1 MADKEELGI
10 RLKKLLV
17 RLNLQEGKQLGTI
30 VQIIQDLLFL
40 SHTDHCVELFADQNV
55 HMPLMLV
62 LSSHFN
68 SKVQQVGWSLLCRL
82 MEICPTTLDSL
93 ACPVENEFTEVHKQI
108 LKVLSMYPKDS
119 KMMMVGLRALSL
131 LLKSGEIAMQVLHEE
146 EQDVF
151 FLILEAMRSFNDK
164 EEVQLQGCA
173 ALQLLLQRVS
183 DAHLVEFIE
192 NKDHEVILNAL
203 RRFMDSE
210 NMVLQALRVLIP
222 LAAPASNI
230 EILMSKPV
238 KCYSLLCQAM
248 DMWLESEAIQVAGCC
263 LLRKF
268 TSESYYNILV
278 LNGVHKVA
286 VKACVSYPENATVQT
301 DAFSCL
307 SALAECIVQNEGL
320 DKEWNEED
328 EAKQKVLVKKVATQV
343 EEMLI
348 WREAC
353 YTALERHADN
363 ATVQEAACVALNSLL
378 LHCNSS
384 NHVELEGRPPL
395 HSLIM
400 AAMLLHSSSVKVFQ
414 AASCTLR
421 TLIQH
426 HSRMRALLLSHGI
439 HVNIVVL
446 MRKHESSSAVC
457 ESACKLLHILFQGA
471 RASLDDA
478 ILILGQILIALK
490 THNFIPEVQL
500 EGLRA
505 SLVLLNPDRSLR
517 EHGTSVADPD
527 TVDVSLRVLKN
538 QCVLEGA
545 HTVYLEAL
553 NRFIS
558 SVEIQECGL
567 GVLSAL
573 ADSSGAVD
581 LMCQQ
586 GAIDTVLH
594 TLQMFPQG
602 RDVHYWGLSL
612 LFHLISK
619 KKLSRMMVPVLASVL
634 VSSIRQHK
642 EDTVML
648 LKGFQVVWKLLD
660 TCSSAA
666 AWLQKEAFEKDIFQ
680 ILRENM
686 ADQCR
691 DPLQGMSCLCLS
703 KMVADSEIMYAL
715 LERACEDGDV
725 DMAECLIQLGA
736 DINKKTKSDSL
747 IYQVC
752 DRGAPLALLE
762 LLVSAGVHEQQLRGA
777 LSVCIR
783 RGDDPAVTLLL
794 TRLGLDHTNNALCLG
809 SFRLGQMKAMWL
821 SALLSERKTQSPVN
835 KKKSKGQR
843 LARQILS
850 IQRNKGFV
858 GVGRLRS
865 DASTSE
871 YFTDEESDD
880 SHVSLDESLAFML
893 DDMESDGSD
902 GPSQGLLL
910 FNDSPEVGRKPA
922 WRHSR
927 RRRAN
932 SEGCRGD
939 TNPSAPLHKRFN
951 SHNTRGQG
959 FIESSTPGAF
969 PLAVDKEPIR
979 LLDLSGNELGNL
991 SCLMGMSALK
1001 QQIENLLRLDLSSN
1015 SLSEFPSVLCQN
1027 LRSLTRLDLQGN
1039 QLQSLP
1045 VELLGL
1051 PALSTLNV
1059 SRNCIGPLLL
1069 LDPTV
1074 RSPALRQLNLSF
1086 NQITV
1091 FPFQLGQAMDRLEE
1105 LSLEGLRSVDM
1116 RNNSISDL
1124 PGPSFWVSVNLRE
1137 LMFSHNQISVLD
1149 LSGPAYKWARLE
1161 KLHLS
1166 SNKLTEIP
1174 PQIGMLED
1182 LTSLDVSQNE
1192 GLRSFPDE
1200 MGKLVHLWDLP
1211 LDGLQLQM
1219 NLKHIGN
1226 KTKDIIRFLQQRL
1239 KKAVPYY
1246 RMKLIVVGSPRSG
1259 KSSLIH
1265 QLMKLKRSHWQ
1276 SDQHTI
1282 GVSVRDWAIRN
1293 KDKRNMLLNVWEF
1306 SGGEECSGFHPHFM
1320 SSRALYLVLY
1330 DLSKG
1335 SSEIDTIK
1343 PWLFNIKAVAGQSP
1357 VIVVGTHADVCEE
1370 RHLQECVLKL
1380 REELMSQP
1388 GFPVIKENHILC
1400 ACEESESISRLR
1412 KAICKELIGF
1422 KIQSQ
1427 PVMGQLIPDCYVE
1440 LERRVLQERSHVPT
1454 DFPVLRHS
1462 RLLEIIQETQL
1473 QLEEGELP
1481 HAIHFLSEAG
1491 VLLHFDDPVLQLKDL
1506 YFIDPQWLC
1515 NIISQTLTLRSTGP
1529 WDGTRG
1535 VMQRTTVEKFLN
1547 KSRCFPMDHLTQFFK
1562 LLEKFQIA
1570 LPFGDDQLLIP
1581 SSLSDHRPVIELPHC
1596 ENSEVIVRLYEMPYF
1611 PMGYWPRQIS
1621 RLLEVSAYLLYGKE
1635 KALRPNRIYWRKGIY
1650 LSWSAEAYCLVEAL
1664 SLEDNPASFI
1674 KITVPCSRKGCVL
1687 FGQVVDH
1694 IDSLLEEWFPGLLAT
1709 DVHGAGETLL
1719 KKWAL
1724 YSFSDG
1730 QNCQKILLEDLLSK
1744 INADGLL
1751 VNPEDPSCTLP
1762 ISQISPDL
1770 VLSDQPSSTIL
1781 DPEQLEMELSMEY
1794 MLGDGGFGSV
1804 YKAVYKNEEVAVKIF
1819 NKHASTLYVH
1829 RLVRQELAVLG
1840 RLCHPSLVG
1849 LLAAGCNP
1857 HILVM
1862 ELAPCGSLDSLFER
1876 ENSSLSR
1883 KLQHRIALHV
1893 ADGLRYLHSSM
1904 IIYRDLKPHNI
1915 LLFNLKTDAEVIA
1928 KITDYGIAQ
1937 YCCSMGVRSSEGT
1950 PGFRAPEVARGNV
1963 IYNVQADVYSFGLLL
1978 YDLLTY
1984 GERISDGM
1992 KFPSEFDEAAVQ
2004 GKLPGFESLMRV
2016 CLRENPQDRPTSAQ
2030 EIDSSPILCMV
2041 IVRAPGSCSDWLVAG
2056 TQSGSLYIMDTISA
2070 EVLHCL
2076 KSVKDSVTSLYFH
2089 THRHLKNYL
2098 LVGTADGSLIIY
2110 EDSVLKVKDGGPVKT
2125 LQVGDVNTPLMCIGP
2140 FSQNQERRE
2149 LWAACGSRVFSLSV
2163 EYDMSRSID
2172 TKPKHLYTLS
2182 PTKKPKAQSED
2193 QSRQMVPSSAT
2204 VKALL
2209 VQHSGTLWIG
2219 TKAGHILL
2227 VEVSSCQLLQTIS
2240 PHCHSIR
2247 CMGSVL
2253 LADSLNRKNVIL
2265 VLGRRQRMPQD
2276 QIKTQG
2282 FPRSRVQLFSHT
2294 RAVCDEVHL
2303 PPFVHVRL
2311 FSQTAVCFASKDGT
2325 TRDGDGG
2332 KKGVSEAG
2340 GKRASGAGGSGKGGS
2355 QLRCPKCGDPCT
2367 HVETFVSSTRFVK
2380 CEKCHH
2386 FFVVLSEA
2394 DSKKGLNKEADSS
2407 EHVKFALAQKPP
2419 PPPKKIYAYL
2429 DKYVVGQSYAKKVLA
2444 VAVYNH
2450 YKRIYNNLPAAGRQQ
2465 AETEKQ
2471 SSLSPRELLQIAGI
2485 NPHGNAL
2492 GASVQQQTNQQ
2503 APQDKRGRDVLDSAP
2518 TDIKLEKSNI
2528 VLLGPT
2534 GSGKTLL
2541 AQTLA
2546 KCLDVPF
2553 AICDCT
2559 TLTQAGY
2566 VGEDIES
2573 VIAKLLQ
2580 DANYSVEKAQ
2590 QGIVFLDEVDKIG
2603 SVPGI
2608 HQLRDVG
2615 GEGVQQGLLKLL
2627 EGTIVNVPEKN
2638 SRKLRGETV
2647 QVDTTNILFVAS
2659 GAFNGLDRIISRRK
2673 NEKYLGFGT
2682 PSNLGKGRRAAAAA
2696 DLANSSGN
2704 EMDAMAEIE
2713 EKDRLL
2719 RHVEARDLIEFGM
2732 IPEFVGRLPV
2742 VVPLHSLDEEMLVQ
2756 ILTEPRNAV
2765 VPQYQALFSMDKCEL
2780 NVTPEALRAIARFAL
2795 ERKTGARGLRS
2806 IMEKLL
2812 LEPMFE
2818 VPQSD
2823 IIAVELTKEVVQGKC
2838 GPRYI
2843 RAPPKETE
2851 EEFDSASEEDNWP
2864 RHADAANN

>member
-1 MADKEELGI
+1 MKE
-10 RLKKLLV
+10 KLCSLCFV
-17 RLNLQEGKQLGTI
+17 NISDACLNI
-30 VQIIQDLLFL
+30 FIDSYAHVQNGPPSVCL
-40 SHTDHCVELFADQNV
+40 SQWDICWDIFRFVCFFCPAVELFSDQNV

-68 SKVQQVGWSLLCRL
+68 CKVQQVVGWSLLCRL
-82 MEICPTTLDSL
+82 MEICPNTLDSL
-93 ACPVENEFTEVHKQI
+93 ANPDEYDVCMFVHRQI
-108 LKVLSMYPKDS
+108 LKVLSMYRNDS
-119 KMMMVGLRALSL
+119 KMMMVGLRALAL
-131 LLKSGEIAMQVLHEE
+131 LLKSGKTYEIVMQVLDEE
-146 EQDVF
+146 EVDVF
-151 FLILEAMRSFNDK
+151 SVVLEAMGSFNDK

-173 ALQLLLQRVS
+173 ALQLLLQTVS

-192 NKDHEVILNAL
+192 NKDHEVVLDAL
-203 RRFMDSE
+203 RRFMDSDSV
-210 NMVLQALRVLIP
+210 VLQALRVLIP

-230 EILMSKPV
+230 EILMSKPI

-248 DMWLESEAIQVAGCC
+248 DMWLDSEPIQETGCR
-263 LLRKF
+263 LLLKF
-268 TSESYYNILV
+268 TSGESYCNILV

-286 VKACVSYPENATVQT
+286 LKACVSYPENATVQT
-301 DAFSCL
+301 TALSCL
-307 SALAECIVQNEGL
+307 SALGE
-320 DKEWNEED
+320 
-328 EAKQKVLVKKVATQV
+328 
-343 EEMLI
+343 
-348 WREAC
+348 
-353 YTALERHADN
+353 
-363 ATVQEAACVALNSLL
+363 
-378 LHCNSS
+378 
-384 NHVELEGRPPL
+384 PPL

-400 AAMLLHSSSVKVFQ
+400 AAMLLHSSNVEVFQ

-421 TLIQH
+421 TLIQ
-426 HSRMRALLLSHGI
+426 MRALLLSHGI
-439 HVNIVVL
+439 HVNIVHL

-457 ESACKLLHILFQGA
+457 ESACKLLHTLFQGA

-478 ILILGQILIALK
+478 TLILGQILTALK

-500 EGLRA
+500 GGLRA
-505 SLVLLNPDRSLR
+505 SLVLLSP
-517 EHGTSVADPD
+517 VVDPD

-558 SVEIQECGL
+558 SEEIQECGL

-594 TLQMFPQG
+594 TLQMFPQERGESIYLTMTEDLQPLLPILG
-602 RDVHYWGLSL
+602 RLSTKCLVH
-612 LFHLISK
+612 ISAYSGQK
-619 KKLSRMMVPVLASVL
+619 PTTV
-634 VSSIRQHK
+634 Q
-642 EDTVML
+642 DTVML
-648 LKGFQVVWKLLD
+648 LKVAHYSYYHFKTKKVVVYDILLLTVKLN
-660 TCSSAA
+660 
-666 AWLQKEAFEKDIFQ
+666 Q
-680 ILRENM
+680 N
-686 ADQCR
+686 
-691 DPLQGMSCLCLS
+691 CLCLS
-703 KMVADSEIMYAL
+703 KMVVDREIMYAL

-736 DINKKTKSDSL
+736 DINKKSKSDSL

-752 DRGAPLALLE
+752 DRGAPLILLE
-762 LLVSAGVHEQQLRGA
+762 LLVSGGVHEQQLRGA
-777 LSVCIR
+777 LSVCVR

-794 TRLGLDHTNNALCLG
+794 ARLGLDHTNNALCLG
-809 SFRLGQMKAMWL
+809 SFRLGKMKATWL
-821 SALLSERKTQSPVN
+821 SALLSERKTQTPTN
-835 KKKSKGQR
+835 KQNSQR

-850 IQRNKGFV
+850 LQRNKGFL

-880 SHVSLDESLAFML
+880 SHISLDESLVFMF
-893 DDMESDGSD
+893 DEMEILKISLVTSV
-902 GPSQGLLL
+902 
-910 FNDSPEVGRKPA
+910 FFCFK
-922 WRHSR
+922 
-927 RRRAN
+927 
-932 SEGCRGD
+932 C
-939 TNPSAPLHKRFN
+939 T
-951 SHNTRGQG
+951 GQG
-959 FIESSTPGAF
+959 FIESSTPAAL

-991 SCLMGMSALK
+991 SCLMGVSALK
-1001 QQIENLLRLDLSSN
+1001 QQIENLLQLDLSSN
-1015 SLSEFPSVLCQN
+1015 NLSEFPSVLCQN

-1051 PALSTLNV
+1051 PALNTLNV
-1059 SRNCIGPLLL
+1059 SRNCVGPLLL

-1091 FPFQLGQAMDRLEE
+1091 FPFQLGQVTDRLEE
-1105 LSLEGLRSVDM
+1105 LSLEGNQISELSLPLCLAELKVLDISKNQVKIISDNFLTECLKLETFIASVNKISKFSPLCSLKKIFFLTSLFLDSLRSVDM
-1116 RNNSISDL
+1116 RNNSISVL

-1137 LMFSHNQISVLD
+1137 LMFSHNHISALD
-1149 LSGPAYKWARLE
+1149 LSGPVYKWARLE

-1192 GLRSFPDE
+1192 ALCSFPDE

-1219 NLKHIGN
+1219 DLKHIGN

-1246 RMKLIVVGSPRSG
+1246 RMKLIVVGSPCSG

-1265 QLMKLKRSHWQ
+1265 QLMKLKRTQWR

-1282 GVSVRDWAIRN
+1282 GVSVRDWVIKN

-1335 SSEIDTIK
+1335 PSEIDTIK
-1343 PWLFNIKAVAGQSP
+1343 PWLFNIKAIAGQSP

-1370 RHLQECVLKL
+1370 HHLQECVLKL
-1380 REELMSQP
+1380 REELLSQT
-1388 GFPVIKENHILC
+1388 GFPVIKENHMLC

-1412 KAICKELIGF
+1412 KAICRELIGF
-1422 KIQSQ
+1422 KIQGQ

-1440 LERRVLQERSHVPT
+1440 LERRVLQERSHVRT

-1515 NIISQTLTLRSTGP
+1515 NLISQTLTLRSTGQ
-1529 WDGTRG
+1529 WDTTRG
-1535 VMQRTTVEKFLN
+1535 VVQRTTVEKFLN
-1547 KSRCFPMDHLTQFFK
+1547 KSHCFPKDHLTQYFK

-1581 SSLSDHRPVIELPHC
+1581 SSLSDQRPVIELPHC

-1611 PMGYWPRQIS
+1611 PMGYWSRQIS
-1621 RLLEVSAYLLYGKE
+1621 HLLEVSAFLLYSKE

-1664 SLEDNPASFI
+1664 SLEENPASFI
-1674 KITVPCSRKGCVL
+1674 KVTVPCSRKGRVL

-1694 IDSLLEEWFPGLLAT
+1694 IDSLLEEWFPGLLTT
-1709 DVHGAGETLL
+1709 DVHGTGETLL

-1724 YSFSDG
+1724 YSFSDE
-1730 QNCQKILLEDLLSK
+1730 QNCQKMLLEDLLSN

-1794 MLGDGGFGSV
+1794 RLGDGGFGSV

-1849 LLAAGCNP
+1849 LLAASCNP

-1904 IIYRDLKPHNI
+1904 IIYRDLKPHNV

-1950 PGFRAPEVARGNV
+1950 PGFRAPEVARGNI

-1978 YDLLTY
+1978 YDLMTY
-1984 GERISDGM
+1984 GERISEGM
-1992 KFPSEFDEAAVQ
+1992 KFPSEFDEVAVQ
-2004 GKLPGFESLMRV
+2004 GKLPDPVKYYGCSPWPGFESLMRD

-2030 EIDSSPILCMV
+2030 VFDRLNSIEMLCLMRELALMSLPGECFTVSSASTGANGGKNTRVWIGGGSCSQKLGCMTSLDLETGGSLSQEIDSSPILCMV
-2041 IVRAPGSCSDWLVAG
+2041 IIRAPGSCSDWLVAG
-2056 TQSGSLYIMDTISA
+2056 TQSGSLFIMDTWNGY
-2070 EVLHCL
+2070 LDDLCL
-2076 KSVKDSVTSLYFH
+2076 DERIMFQFF
-2089 THRHLKNYL
+2089 RHFKNYL
-2098 LVGTADGSLIIY
+2098 LVGTADGSLVIY
-2110 EDSVLKVKDGGPVKT
+2110 EDSVLKVKNGGPVKT
-2125 LQVGDVNTPLMCIGP
+2125 LQVGDVNTPLMCLGP
-2140 FSQNQERRE
+2140 FSHTQERKE
-2149 LWAACGSRVFSLSV
+2149 LWAACGSRVFSLTYSILIKYFFTFTYLTFFFNIFKSIQIHLIARRGGHTV
-2163 EYDMSRSID
+2163 EIWDKKTERMMNLID
-2172 TKPKHLYTLS
+2172 CKITVKN
-2182 PTKKPKAQSED
+2182 ED
-2193 QSRQMVPSSAT
+2193 QSRQTVPSLAI

-2209 VQHSGTLWIG
+2209 VQHSSTLWIG

-2240 PHCHSIR
+2240 AHCHSIR

-2253 LADSLNRKNVIL
+2253 LGTLPSVNVSVFVLVSAEDS
-2265 VLGRRQRMPQD
+2265 VL
-2276 QIKTQG
+2276 T
-2282 FPRSRVQLFSHT
+2282 VW
-2294 RAVCDEVHL
+2294 
-2303 PPFVHVRL
+2303 
-2311 FSQTAVCFASKDGT
+2311 
-2325 TRDGDGG
+2325 
-2332 KKGVSEAG
+2332 
-2340 GKRASGAGGSGKGGS
+2340 
-2355 QLRCPKCGDPCT
+2355 
-2367 HVETFVSSTRFVK
+2367 
-2380 CEKCHH
+2380 
-2386 FFVVLSEA
+2386 
-2394 DSKKGLNKEADSS
+2394 N
-2407 EHVKFALAQKPP
+2407 
-2419 PPPKKIYAYL
+2419 
-2429 DKYVVGQSYAKKVLA
+2429 
-2444 VAVYNH
+2444 
-2450 YKRIYNNLPAAGRQQ
+2450 
-2465 AETEKQ
+2465 
-2471 SSLSPRELLQIAGI
+2471 SSLPLE
-2485 NPHGNAL
+2485 
-2492 GASVQQQTNQQ
+2492 V
-2503 APQDKRGRDVLDSAP
+2503 RDL
-2518 TDIKLEKSNI
+2518 IRH
-2528 VLLGPT
+2528 
-2534 GSGKTLL
+2534 
-2541 AQTLA
+2541 
-2546 KCLDVPF
+2546 C
-2553 AICDCT
+2553 
-2559 TLTQAGY
+2559 
-2566 VGEDIES
+2566 
-2573 VIAKLLQ
+2573 
-2580 DANYSVEKAQ
+2580 
-2590 QGIVFLDEVDKIG
+2590 
-2603 SVPGI
+2603 
-2608 HQLRDVG
+2608 QLRDKITSTMR
-2615 GEGVQQGLLKLL
+2615 E
-2627 EGTIVNVPEKN
+2627 
-2638 SRKLRGETV
+2638 S
-2647 QVDTTNILFVAS
+2647 
-2659 GAFNGLDRIISRRK
+2659 
-2673 NEKYLGFGT
+2673 
-2682 PSNLGKGRRAAAAA
+2682 
-2696 DLANSSGN
+2696 
-2704 EMDAMAEIE
+2704 
-2713 EKDRLL
+2713 
-2719 RHVEARDLIEFGM
+2719 
-2732 IPEFVGRLPV
+2732 
-2742 VVPLHSLDEEMLVQ
+2742 LH
-2756 ILTEPRNAV
+2756 N
-2765 VPQYQALFSMDKCEL
+2765 
-2780 NVTPEALRAIARFAL
+2780 
-2795 ERKTGARGLRS
+2795 
-2806 IMEKLL
+2806 
-2812 LEPMFE
+2812 
-2818 VPQSD
+2818 
-2823 IIAVELTKEVVQGKC
+2823 
-2838 GPRYI
+2838 
-2843 RAPPKETE
+2843 
-2851 EEFDSASEEDNWP
+2851 
-2864 RHADAANN
+2864 